1 MNTTTHF
8 ITKDNWSGESA
19 QFSVTEFAGT
29 FEWEQNGYKI
39 ELVNR
44 QVHDC
49 FTCEWEQN
57 GYKIELVNR
66 QVYDCFTCYDIHID
80 GQFMDQQVGR
90 YDGDGMWEAT
100 TWNGEM
106 TRQASDP
113 VDAAAK
119 LLFNTL

>member
-29 FEWEQNGYKI
+29 F
-39 ELVNR
+39 
-44 QVHDC
+44 
-49 FTCEWEQN
+49 EWEQN